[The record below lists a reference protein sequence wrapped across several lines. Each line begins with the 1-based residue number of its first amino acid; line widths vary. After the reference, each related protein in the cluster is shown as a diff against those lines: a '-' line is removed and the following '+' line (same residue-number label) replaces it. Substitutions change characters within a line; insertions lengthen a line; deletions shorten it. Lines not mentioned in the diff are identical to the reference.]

1 MTRELTEITVIGG
14 DKTGLVANVTTL
26 LFERGINIEDLD
38 QAVRDGVFRMTLH
51 ADTSEMVC
59 TKETLRDALH
69 DLGDDLGVDV
79 QVRFPADRETKQI
92 AVLVTKES
100 HCLEAL
106 FEAWTNDEL
115 GADISVVVG
124 NHDELE
130 PLASHYGVPFHDVGD
145 EKGVPDEGELLSVLD
160 EYDVDLVVLARYM
173 RILGP
178 NVVFRYE
185 DRIINIH
192 PSLLPAFPG
201 AAAYRQAKE
210 EGVRIAGVTAHYV
223 TTDLDQGPII
233 TQRAFDVP
241 DDASIDEIKEL
252 GQPLEADALLEAV
265 RLHLDDAVSVHRGRT
280 SVREGADAGDYQL
293 GMTDEAAEANPDR
306 PVDGL
311 AGAVGDGGAETGGA
325 RGAGEAD
332 ETPGADEPDEPDEE
346 ADADEAVPN
355 PPDD

>member
-1 MTRELTEITVIGG
+1 MTELTEITVIGG
-14 DKTGLVANVTTL
+14 DKTGLIANFTTL
-26 LFERGINIEDLD
+26 LFERGINVEDLD
-38 QAVRDGVFRMTLH
+38 QAVRDGVFRMTLN

-59 TKETLRDALH
+59 TEDTLREALQ

-79 QVRFPADRETKQI
+79 QVRFPSDRETKRI
-92 AVLVTKES
+92 AVLATRES

-106 FEAWTNDEL
+106 FEAWANDEL
-115 GADISVVVG
+115 GADISVVIG
-124 NHDELE
+124 NRDDLR
-130 PLASHYGVPFHDVGD
+130 PLAEHYDVPFHDVGD
-145 EKGVPDEGELLSVLD
+145 EKGSPDEDELLDRLNQ
-160 EYDVDLVVLARYM
+160 YDADLIVLARYM

-241 DDASIDEIKEL
+241 DDASIEEIKSL

-265 RLHLDDAVSVHRGRT
+265 HLHLDNAVSVHRGRT
-280 SVREGADAGDYQL
+280 SLREDASKYQL
-293 GMTDEAAEANPDR
+293 GATEEAIAANPDR
-306 PVDGL
+306 PIDGL
-311 AGAVGDGGAETGGA
+311 TGALDGAEKGEESGEDDA
-325 RGAGEAD
+325 AAGE
-332 ETPGADEPDEPDEE
+332 ETAPGPSGD
-346 ADADEAVPN
+346 
-355 PPDD
+355 